1 VAADSPVYHSL
12 QCHCC
17 GGKIEACTLDDVW
30 AMRIDGVLH
39 QVPVRK
45 VPCHKCLSC
54 DTVTL
59 DGTSDEMIMYCQKK
73 YMAAQGLNTPYLR
86 VRRWIRRRVLG
97 FRDRILRDWYR
108 SMRTFRRETA

>member
-1 VAADSPVYHSL
+1 MTDNLVYHSL
-12 QCHCC
+12 KCHCC
-17 GGKIEACTLDDVW
+17 GGNIEACTLDDVW

-45 VPCHKCLSC
+45 VPCQKCLIC

-59 DGTSDEMIMYCQKK
+59 DGTSDEMVMYWQKK

-86 VRRWIRRRVLG
+86 ARRWLRRRVLG
-97 FRDRILRDWYR
+97 IRDRIQRDWYR
-108 SMRTFRRETA
+108 SMRTLKRETA

>member
-1 VAADSPVYHSL
+1 MADSLVYHSL

-45 VPCHKCLSC
+45 VPCQKCLSC
-54 DTVTL
+54 DTATL
-59 DGTSDEMIMYCQKK
+59 DGTSDEIVMYWQKK
-73 YMAAQGLNTPYLR
+73 YMDAQGLNTPYLR
-86 VRRWIRRRVLG
+86 ARRVVRRFFLG
-97 FRDRILRDWYR
+97 IRDRILRDWSR
-108 SMRTFRRETA
+108 SMRTLRREAA

>member
-1 VAADSPVYHSL
+1 VADSLVYHSL

-17 GGKIEACTLDDVW
+17 RGNIEACTMDDVW

-45 VPCHKCLSC
+45 VPCHKCMRC

-59 DGTSDEMIMYCQKK
+59 DGTSDEVVMYCLQK
-73 YMAAQGLNTPYLR
+73 YMDAQGLNTPYLR

-97 FRDRILRDWYR
+97 IRDRILRDWYR
-108 SMRTFRRETA
+108 SMRTLRRETA

>member
-1 VAADSPVYHSL
+1 VSDSLVYHSL

-17 GGKIEACTLDDVW
+17 RGNIEACTMDDVW

-45 VPCHKCLSC
+45 VPCHKCLRC

-59 DGTSDEMIMYCQKK
+59 DGTSDEVVMYCLQK
-73 YMAAQGLNTPYLR
+73 YMNAQGLNTPYLR
-86 VRRWIRRRVLG
+86 ARRVIRRFFLG
-97 FRDRILRDWYR
+97 IRDRILRDWYR
-108 SMRTFRRETA
+108 SMRTLRRETA